1 MLGGAAVLMQHGR
14 VRPTMRDPSTPR
26 FLVFEGID
34 GSGTTTQRARVADAL
49 RERGHAVHETR
60 EPSGGPIGKL
70 ARELL
75 AVAPAQPSREGP
87 ASAGERGLLNQPH
100 RTVDAAGLALLFA
113 ADRLEHLAREIEPA
127 LAAGKIVLCDRYVVS
142 SWVYQSLDCDSAWV
156 RTINERARWPDL
168 TFVFDI
174 EAELA
179 LARVAARRE
188 ATGEAVERFD
198 VPETQR
204 RLARGYAAVL
214 AEPRPGLVRVDA
226 AASIEAVTTS
236 ILAHCVA
243 AGL

>member
-14 VRPTMRDPSTPR
+14 VRPAMRDPSIPR

-60 EPSGGPIGKL
+60 EPSDGPIGKL

-75 AVAPAQPSREGP
+75 AVAPGISDT
-87 ASAGERGLLNQPH
+87 H

-113 ADRLEHLAREIEPA
+113 ADRLEHLAREIEPV

-236 ILAHCVA
+236 ILARCIA